1 MQLSPNK
8 SRPQFNPLLKVI
20 LALGGILGIT
30 MIASIIEFLY
40 VAGIFI
46 TLCLIINVRMGHIL
60 RSIRAVISW
69 TMFFFIIH
77 ILFTFYSQ
85 ADNRL
90 LHILFDESIVLLR
103 FIGLAGVMGVV
114 REGVNIQALVDSIK
128 TVVDRL
134 RVKSRL
140 IEDFLQTLRLIMLFI
155 PHVIGE
161 YRSLERFNSALGFM
175 APSSLVEKVR
185 FYGGN
190 LAPVMSR
197 SLARAYQIGA
207 VMNVRGYGR
216 VIPRGQLTPVS
227 VTLVDIGLATVSLL
241 LLTSVL
247 WIF

>member
-1 MQLSPNK
+1 MQLSVNK
-8 SRPQFNPLLKVI
+8 SRPRFNPLLKVI

-134 RVKSRL
+134 RV
-140 IEDFLQTLRLIMLFI
+140 LQTLRLIMLFI